1 MSVFFQ
7 GCAWVVVCV
16 HARVSLCLHM
26 CTCVVVCVCAELPA
40 SLPALEH
47 VVGMYASLLSL
58 FQGKNQNEAVAVSVT
73 SDPAF
78 G

>member
-1 MSVFFQ
+1 MSSSKGVR
-7 GCAWVVVCV
+7 GWLCVSMRVCCCV
-16 HARVSLCLHM
+16 YICARVLGY
-26 CTCVVVCVCAELPA
+26 VFVPA

-58 FQGKNQNEAVAVSVT
+58 FQGKNQDEAETVSVT